1 MRSSATRAST
11 VQTAPPR
18 PARPVNSTVTGWG
31 GQEPLERQLGRIS
44 EETGLHAEPHL
55 LSASVLSA
63 SGSHRPLL
71 SLLVFR
77 STVSP
82 PPLPPLA
89 SPSQSL
95 SHLLPLL

>member
-1 MRSSATRAST
+1 MYAQQCHLGLHRSNCSASPCELHGYR
-11 VQTAPPR
+11 
-18 PARPVNSTVTGWG
+18 
-31 GQEPLERQLGRIS
+31 EPMERQLGRIS

-63 SGSHRPLL
+63 SGSHHPLL

-82 PPLPPLA
+82 PTTHLSPPPRLP
-89 SPSQSL
+89 PSQSF